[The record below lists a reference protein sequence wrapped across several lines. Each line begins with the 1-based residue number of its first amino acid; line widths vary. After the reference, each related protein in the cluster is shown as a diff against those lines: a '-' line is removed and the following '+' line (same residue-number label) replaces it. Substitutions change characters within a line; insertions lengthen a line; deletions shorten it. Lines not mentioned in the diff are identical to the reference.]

1 MKTTRIISI
10 LLSAVAV
17 LSFASLAGCGDE
29 QSEATPQG
37 NYVSEGQNVSSV
49 NNNAVQ
55 ATTVSQPSVDE
66 NSFPENYQEIEKNV
80 YSAITSKKSTEDG
93 KTTGSDTLKILA
105 ESENKL
111 SPEVEKKVKAEIIS
125 AVNSQVK
132 EVEVTDVEIGTAEG
146 DETMGLLTVTFKYKE
161 TGGIDKKIYNIP
173 LG

>member
-37 NYVSEGQNVSSV
+37 NYVSEGQNVSV

-66 NSFPENYQEIEKNV
+66 NSFPENFAEIENNV
-80 YSAITSKKSTEDG
+80 YFAIASKKRTEDG
-93 KTTGSDTLKILA
+93 KTTGSDTLKIIA
-105 ESENKL
+105 ENGNKMTADV
-111 SPEVEKKVKAEIIS
+111 EEKVEKEIVS
-125 AVNSQVK
+125 AVESQVK
-132 EVEVTDVEIGTAEG
+132 EVKIVDVELGTAQT
-146 DETMGLLTVTFKYKE
+146 DSTMGLMTVTFKYKE
-161 TGGIDKKIYNIP
+161 TGGVDKKIYNIP
-173 LG
+173 LA

>member
-1 MKTTRIISI
+1 MKTSKILSI
-10 LLSAVAV
+10 LLCMAVV

-37 NYVSEGQNVSSV
+37 NYVSEGQNASV

-66 NSFPENYQEIEKNV
+66 NSFPENFEEIEGDV
-80 YSAITSKKSTEDG
+80 YFAIASKKRTEDG

-105 ESENKL
+105 ESEDKL
-111 SPEVEKKVKAEIIS
+111 APEVEKKVKAEIIS

-132 EVEVTDVEIGTAEG
+132 EVEVTDVEIGTADG
-146 DETMGLLTVTFKYKE
+146 DATMGLLTVTFKYKE
-161 TGGIDKKIYNIP
+161 TGGVDKKIYNIP
-173 LG
+173 LS

>member
-1 MKTTRIISI
+1 MKSSKIISV
-10 LLSAVAV
+10 LLSLVFV
-17 LSFASLAGCGDE
+17 LSFASLAGCDDDPAPA
-29 QSEATPQG
+29 QQG
-37 NYVSEGQNVSSV
+37 NYVSDGEDVSV
-49 NNNAVQ
+49 NNNIAQ

-66 NSFPENYQEIEKNV
+66 NSFPENYQELENDV
-80 YSAITSKKSTEDG
+80 YFAVASRKRTEDG

-105 ESENKL
+105 ESEDKL
-111 SPEVEKKVKAEIIS
+111 APEVEKKVKAEVTS

-146 DETMGLLTVTFKYKE
+146 DATMGLLTITFKYKE

>member
-37 NYVSEGQNVSSV
+37 NYVSEGQNVSV

-146 DETMGLLTVTFKYKE
+146 DETMGLMTVTFKYKE
-161 TGGIDKKIYNIP
+161 TGGVDKKIYNMP
-173 LG
+173 LA

>member
-37 NYVSEGQNVSSV
+37 NYVSEGQNVSV

-66 NSFPENYQEIEKNV
+66 NSFPENFAEIENNV
-80 YSAITSKKSTEDG
+80 YFAIASKKRTEDG
-93 KTTGSDTLKILA
+93 NTTCSDTLKIIA
-105 ESENKL
+105 ENGNKMTADV
-111 SPEVEKKVKAEIIS
+111 EEKVEKEIVS
-125 AVNSQVK
+125 AVESQVK
-132 EVEVTDVEIGTAEG
+132 EVKIVDVELGTAQT
-146 DETMGLLTVTFKYKE
+146 DSTMGLMTVTFKYKE
-161 TGGIDKKIYNIP
+161 TGGLDKKIYNIP
-173 LG
+173 LA

>member
-1 MKTTRIISI
+1 MKSSKIISV
-10 LLSAVAV
+10 LLSLVFV
-17 LSFASLAGCGDE
+17 LSFASLAGCGDDP
-29 QSEATPQG
+29 APAPQG
-37 NYVSEGQNVSSV
+37 NYVSDGEDVSV
-49 NNNAVQ
+49 NNNVAQ

-66 NSFPENYQEIEKNV
+66 NSFPENYQELENDV
-80 YSAITSKKSTEDG
+80 YFAVASKKRTEDG

-111 SPEVEKKVKAEIIS
+111 SPDVEKKVKDEITS

-132 EVEVTDVEIGTAEG
+132 EVKVTNVELGTAEG